1 MRRRMESL
9 VKTLPVG
16 DRSEEHPEDASREER
31 LTTLFRRWPALA
43 DQELSEL
50 RRLWEARVQR
60 AKHGR

>member
-1 MRRRMESL
+1 MRRRTESL

-16 DRSEEHPEDASREER
+16 DRSEESPEDASREER

-50 RRLWEARVQR
+50 RRLWDARVQR
-60 AKHGR
+60 AKQGR

>member
-1 MRRRMESL
+1 MESL

-16 DRSEEHPEDASREER
+16 DRSDERPEDASREER

-50 RRLWEARVQR
+50 RRLWDARVQR
-60 AKHGR
+60 AKQSR